1 MSMDK
6 EVVRDNE
13 TPRVLIPSSELQR
26 TLNCDPCMVTE
37 VEAEIGFVLP
47 IQSIDMWGMVSVT
60 LKRKKPLALVQF
72 GKESENLSPVQGH

>member
-1 MSMDK
+1 
-6 EVVRDNE
+6 
-13 TPRVLIPSSELQR
+13 
-26 TLNCDPCMVTE
+26 MVTE